1 MVAIL
6 IRCSAAEVA
15 ETWITFIFAKKT
27 CPSRQTK
34 TQVDSCQGS
43 DADVIII
50 STVRSGGSRTLSG
63 FMLDRSRVNVAIS
76 RAKQECIIVGD
87 RDTLRSRG
95 GAMWQSVVDHYAS

>member
-1 MVAIL
+1 MTN
-6 IRCSAAEVA
+6 VA
-15 ETWITFIFAKKT
+15 ETPVTFAIANK
-27 CPSRQTK
+27 SRPVLHNKPTH

-50 STVRSGGSRTLSG
+50 STVRSGGSRKLSG

-87 RDTLRSRG
+87 KDTLRSRG
-95 GAMWQSVVDHYAS
+95 GAMWRSVVDHYAS